1 MARTPKGKKGGPGS
15 NRADGGK
22 KLRRKAAMQGKRM
35 KKTLMAL
42 GGDDTKEEVRDL
54 LNQSDISIIGAK
66 AAVEDPPATPKTPQ
80 PTEQRLERTRRG
92 IKKSFSTVS
101 VKTKI
106 ASKEMANGIA
116 NGISNGITKT
126 RSLRNLRAGQ
136 QRLENLPDDSVQPT
150 VAANGRHTVVEP
162 EKEKVVVANGNSVVA
177 NGGKQAA
184 GHGDV
189 ILSKLPTLEGVK
201 TLFSNTVWGVPY
213 AKVLDHDTEM
223 DISVSEEPSTEQKK
237 DESSKCR
244 IS

>member
-1 MARTPKGKKGGPGS
+1 M
-15 NRADGGK
+15 RADGGK

-66 AAVEDPPATPKTPQ
+66 AVVHDPPATPKTPQ
-80 PTEQRLERTRRG
+80 TTEQRLEKTRRG
-92 IKKSFSTVS
+92 IKKSFSMVS
-101 VKTKI
+101 VKTKT

-126 RSLRNLRAGQ
+126 RSLRNLRSGQ
-136 QRLENLPDDSVQPT
+136 QRLENLPDDP
-150 VAANGRHTVVEP
+150 VEP
-162 EKEKVVVANGNSVVA
+162 TSVEKEKTVVTNGDSAVT
-177 NGGKQAA
+177 NGGEQAA
-184 GHGDV
+184 SRGDLL
-189 ILSKLPTLEGVK
+189 LSKLPSLEGVK
-201 TLFSNTVWGVPY
+201 TLFGTTVWGVPY
-213 AKVLDHDTEM
+213 AKQLDHDTGM

-237 DESSKCR
+237 DEASKCR

>member
-1 MARTPKGKKGGPGS
+1 M
-15 NRADGGK
+15 
-22 KLRRKAAMQGKRM
+22 
-35 KKTLMAL
+35 
-42 GGDDTKEEVRDL
+42 
-54 LNQSDISIIGAK
+54 
-66 AAVEDPPATPKTPQ
+66 
-80 PTEQRLERTRRG
+80 
-92 IKKSFSTVS
+92 S

-126 RSLRNLRAGQ
+126 RSLRNLRTGQ

-189 ILSKLPTLEGVK
+189 ILSKLPTLEGEINCLNL
-201 TLFSNTVWGVPY
+201 TS
-213 AKVLDHDTEM
+213 
-223 DISVSEEPSTEQKK
+223 
-237 DESSKCR
+237 
-244 IS
+244 